1 MNLRQDEDST
11 ASSAVAR
18 PPLSPTSRTL
28 SEAAASLSLEDIR
41 RRSTNSSSSGED
53 VVDGIVTCCDNNNC
67 LEAADDDS
75 LVGIMYH
82 HRANNWTEERV
93 LSKSFTARLA
103 LEQQQEQPPQ
113 PNLSQSVMS
122 HYYSPQDL
130 VSMYDGGNGTIC
142 DNELFSD
149 YEEEEEEEEE
159 KEDEDD
165 LSNKYDD
172 EDDDEDDYIDDD
184 EDICEENYRP
194 SRSSSSTKDNN
205 DGQIIPALPYLGS
218 NNDPYSR
225 LFGPDLPTVLV
236 DGSYNNIY
244 DETEVIIN
252 ELSSAVA
259 TTTPTNIT
267 TTDNI
272 AGIDK
277 TKPRCKLEPEEEG
290 GKLSDILL
298 CGRRTNI
305 RLRPSQALSNDTSIS
320 SRSSC
325 SGSSSNEKFL
335 STMKKQI
342 HNKQNEE
349 SGIIS
354 GSNIEQ
360 QLRAMN
366 LPDRSP
372 HKRYD
377 GYQHMFI
384 TVRDDHRFLVLY
396 TFLQKYSE
404 ESVGHRI
411 ILFFLTNESTVYY
424 TMLLRRLKFDVDAVY
439 VGMTSSQITNAL
451 DKFAAKENGI
461 DSSNG
466 GGAAGS
472 RSKIL
477 CIPNS
482 FGKDVI
488 IPPSTNWIVQFEPCS
503 DPSEYIYRIGRV
515 SHTHGGSSGSTHQQQ
530 QYHHQ
535 RSKSLDS
542 HSQQQQQSSPILA
555 RALLFLTPNQYD
567 FHKYYKAARIK
578 VYEYEIS
585 TLRNIQSRYL
595 DLLKQDDS
603 VSLVV
608 GSRSRSHGGCKMN
621 LRQAGEEAYFAYLS
635 AYARHEYKDIYNKT
649 NLDVKKVALCF
660 GFDKLPS
667 KSKSHSSI
675 ISHSRETTA
684 SWMPTKN
691 KKDVTVSWMKREEK
705 SWGYAAKH
713 VKKK

>member
-1 MNLRQDEDST
+1 MMMNLQQDEDST
-11 ASSAVAR
+11 ASSAAAR

-41 RRSTNSSSSGED
+41 RRSTNISSSRSSGEE
-53 VVDGIVTCCDNNNC
+53 VVDGIVTCDNC
-67 LEAADDDS
+67 SDDS
-75 LVGIMYH
+75 LMDAH
-82 HRANNWTEERV
+82 HHLANWTEERVERV
-93 LSKSFTARLA
+93 LSKSFTAA
-103 LEQQQEQPPQ
+103 LEQQQEQQQLPRPT
-113 PNLSQSVMS
+113 LSQSVMS

-130 VSMYDGGNGTIC
+130 VSIYDGGNGTIC

-149 YEEEEEEEEE
+149 YDEEEEEE

-165 LSNKYDD
+165 LSNKYDDDD

-244 DETEVIIN
+244 DDTKVIIN

-259 TTTPTNIT
+259 TTTPTNFT
-267 TTDNI
+267 TTDII

-290 GKLSDILL
+290 GKLSDLLL

-451 DKFAAKENGI
+451 DKYAAKENGI

-477 CIPNS
+477 CVPNS

-530 QYHHQ
+530 QYHHR

-542 HSQQQQQSSPILA
+542 HSQQQPSPILA

-567 FHKYYKAARIK
+567 FHKYFKAARIK

-603 VSLVV
+603 VSLVM
-608 GSRSRSHGGCKMN
+608 GSRSNSHGGCKMK

-713 VKKK
+713 VKK

>member
-1 MNLRQDEDST
+1 MMMNLQQDDST
-11 ASSAVAR
+11 ASSAAAR

-41 RRSTNSSSSGED
+41 RRSTNISSSRSSGEE
-53 VVDGIVTCCDNNNC
+53 VVDGIVTCDNC
-67 LEAADDDS
+67 SDDS
-75 LVGIMYH
+75 LMDAH
-82 HRANNWTEERV
+82 HHLANWTEERVERV
-93 LSKSFTARLA
+93 LSKSFTAA
-103 LEQQQEQPPQ
+103 LEQQQEQQQLPRPT
-113 PNLSQSVMS
+113 LSQSVMS

-130 VSMYDGGNGTIC
+130 VSIYDGGNGTIC

-149 YEEEEEEEEE
+149 YDEEEEEE
-159 KEDEDD
+159 KEDEDN

-172 EDDDEDDYIDDD
+172 DEEEDDYIDDD

-205 DGQIIPALPYLGS
+205 DGQIIPSLPYLGS

-244 DETEVIIN
+244 DDTKVIIN

-259 TTTPTNIT
+259 TTTPTNFT
-267 TTDNI
+267 TTDII

-290 GKLSDILL
+290 GKLSDLLL

-451 DKFAAKENGI
+451 DKYAAKENGI

-477 CIPNS
+477 CVPNS

-530 QYHHQ
+530 QYHHR

-542 HSQQQQQSSPILA
+542 HSQQQPSPILA

-567 FHKYYKAARIK
+567 FHKYFKAARIK

-603 VSLVV
+603 VSLVM
-608 GSRSRSHGGCKMN
+608 GSRSNSHGGCKMK

-713 VKKK
+713 VKK

>member
-1 MNLRQDEDST
+1 MMMNLQQDEDST
-11 ASSAVAR
+11 ASSAAAR

-41 RRSTNSSSSGED
+41 RRSTNISSSRSSGEE
-53 VVDGIVTCCDNNNC
+53 VVDGIVTCDNC
-67 LEAADDDS
+67 SDDS
-75 LVGIMYH
+75 LMDAH
-82 HRANNWTEERV
+82 HHLANWTEERVERV
-93 LSKSFTARLA
+93 LSKSFTAA
-103 LEQQQEQPPQ
+103 LEQQQEQQQLPRPT
-113 PNLSQSVMS
+113 LSQSVMS

-130 VSMYDGGNGTIC
+130 VSIYDGGNGTIC

-149 YEEEEEEEEE
+149 YDEEEEEE
-159 KEDEDD
+159 KEDEDN
-165 LSNKYDD
+165 LSNKYD
-172 EDDDEDDYIDDD
+172 DDDEDDYIDDD

-244 DETEVIIN
+244 DDTKVIIN

-259 TTTPTNIT
+259 TTTPTNFT
-267 TTDNI
+267 TTDII

-290 GKLSDILL
+290 GKLSDLLL

-451 DKFAAKENGI
+451 DKYAAKENGI

-477 CIPNS
+477 CVPNS

-530 QYHHQ
+530 QYHHR

-542 HSQQQQQSSPILA
+542 HSQQQPSPILA

-567 FHKYYKAARIK
+567 FHKYFKAARIK

-603 VSLVV
+603 VSLVM
-608 GSRSRSHGGCKMN
+608 GSRSNSHGGCKMK

-713 VKKK
+713 VKK

>member
-1 MNLRQDEDST
+1 MNLQQDEDST
-11 ASSAVAR
+11 ASSAAAR

-41 RRSTNSSSSGED
+41 RRSTNSSSSRSSGEE
-53 VVDGIVTCCDNNNC
+53 VVDGIVTCDNC
-67 LEAADDDS
+67 SDDS
-75 LVGIMYH
+75 LMDAH
-82 HRANNWTEERV
+82 HHLANWTEERVERV
-93 LSKSFTARLA
+93 LSKSFTAA
-103 LEQQQEQPPQ
+103 LEQQQEQQQLPRPT
-113 PNLSQSVMS
+113 LSQSVMS

-149 YEEEEEEEEE
+149 YDDEEE
-159 KEDEDD
+159 KEKEDD

-205 DGQIIPALPYLGS
+205 DGQIIPALPY
-218 NNDPYSR
+218 YR
-225 LFGPDLPTVLV
+225 LFGPDPPTVLV
-236 DGSYNNIY
+236 DKSYNNIY
-244 DETEVIIN
+244 DDTEVIIN

-267 TTDNI
+267 TTDFI

-290 GKLSDILL
+290 GKLSDLLL

-451 DKFAAKENGI
+451 DKYAAKENGI

-515 SHTHGGSSGSTHQQQ
+515 SHTLRGSSGSTHQQQ
-530 QYHHQ
+530 QYHHR

-608 GSRSRSHGGCKMN
+608 GSRSRSHGGCKMK

-649 NLDVKKVALCF
+649 NLDVTKVALCF

-675 ISHSRETTA
+675 ISHSRETTT

-691 KKDVTVSWMKREEK
+691 KKDVTVSWMKQEEK

-713 VKKK
+713 LKKK